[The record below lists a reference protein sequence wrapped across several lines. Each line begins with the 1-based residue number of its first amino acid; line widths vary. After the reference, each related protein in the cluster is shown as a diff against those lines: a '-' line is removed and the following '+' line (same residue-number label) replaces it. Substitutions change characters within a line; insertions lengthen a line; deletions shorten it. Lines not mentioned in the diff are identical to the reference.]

1 MKRIVKVIS
10 AAVAVAILFVQPLAY
25 ALADGIVDL
34 GGSVGDANAG
44 LEWLDLDIPAPCSPD
59 DIVNGVEGC
68 DFLSE
73 GWMLASSAQ
82 VDEFLSNSGVSE
94 GIFLLGTPEGQVAE
108 ELMLVL
114 GPTNVVLDPL
124 HLVTEIWGITSTA
137 GTATGSQDTRAISIF
152 EPLDGAAEFV
162 YVYGDAA
169 NLDGNP
175 VFQPDP
181 PDDVVISYWFVREAS
196 AERLLADL
204 VSTVVDLNL
213 NSGLGN
219 ALDRKLQNALD
230 ALDMAQ
236 LGDNPSAI
244 RIMHAFMHSVEAQR
258 DKALSEEEADEL
270 AAAAETIILF
280 LQGASTTG

>member
-1 MKRIVKVIS
+1 MKMIEKALFAA
-10 AAVAVAILFVQPLAY
+10 AAVLFVQPLAY

-34 GGSVGDANAG
+34 EGSVRDANTG
-44 LEWLDLDIPAPCSPD
+44 LEWLDLNIPAPCPPD

-82 VDEFLSNSGVSE
+82 VDEFLSNADVSE
-94 GIFLLGTPEGQVAE
+94 GHSLLDTPAGQIAE

-114 GPTNVVLDPL
+114 GPTNVVLDPTV
-124 HLVTEIWGITSTA
+124 LVTEIWGVTSTA
-137 GTATGSQDTRAISIF
+137 GTAGGSQDTRAISIF
-152 EPLDGAAEFV
+152 DPLDGADDFV
-162 YVYGDAA
+162 FVYGDAA
-169 NLDGNP
+169 NLDGYP
-175 VFQPDP
+175 VFQPEP
-181 PDDVVISYWFVREAS
+181 PDDIVISYWFVREAS

-244 RIMHAFMHSVEAQR
+244 RIMHAFIRSVEAQR
-258 DKALSEEEADEL
+258 DKALSEEEADDL
-270 AAAAETIILF
+270 VVAAETIILF
-280 LQGASTTG
+280 LEGASTTG

>member
-10 AAVAVAILFVQPLAY
+10 AAVAVAILFVPPLAY

-44 LEWLDLDIPAPCSPD
+44 LEWLDLDISAPCSPD
-59 DIVNGVEGC
+59 DIINGVEGC

-94 GIFLLGTPEGQVAE
+94 GFFLLDTLEGQVAE
-108 ELMLVL
+108 ELMLAL
-114 GPTNVVLDPL
+114 GPTNVVLDPAV
-124 HLVTEIWGITSTA
+124 LVSEIWGVTSTA
-137 GTATGSQDTRAISIF
+137 GTVGGSQDTRAISIF
-152 EPLDGAAEFV
+152 VPLDGADDFV
-162 YVYGDAA
+162 IVYGDAA

-175 VFQPDP
+175 VFQPEP
-181 PDDVVISYWFVREAS
+181 PDDIVVSYWFVREAS
-196 AERLLADL
+196 TERLLADL

-219 ALDRKLQNALD
+219 ALDRKIQNALD
-230 ALDMAQ
+230 ALDMVH
-236 LGDNPSAI
+236 LGNNSSAI
-244 RIMHAFMHSVEAQR
+244 RIMHAFIRSVEAQR
-258 DKALSEEEADEL
+258 DKALSEEEADDL
-270 AAAAETIILF
+270 AVAAETIILF
-280 LQGASTTG
+280 LEGASTTG